1 MFCNLK
7 VKTTAFET
15 PPFKLGI
22 FVEETLNFDIRRT
35 LYALSQKFTEFTS
48 QPNMKQ
54 KSFPRN
60 SKIFW
65 LISPSVK
72 KDKTLCLFHSTTIL
86 FRSSTKENSTSE
98 YKINLKR
105 KIWLRKLKCILTK
118 VVKLIDNSWRKHKRN
133 HDREGVCIS
142 DTKSSMSSSFEFT
155 IWVNC

>member
-35 LYALSQKFTEFTS
+35 LYALSQKLTEFTS

-60 SKIFW
+60 SKLFW

-105 KIWLRKLKCILTK
+105 KIWLRKLRNS
-118 VVKLIDNSWRKHKRN
+118 LIIHEEIKHKRN
-133 HDREGVCIS
+133 HDCEGVCIS
-142 DTKSSMSSSFEFT
+142 DTKSSMSCSFEFT